1 MRYFILKKR
10 PNCSGGDV
18 SPGKTGSGVLQ
29 KLATAK
35 ISAGS
40 PLVGGPGGAGRG
52 FGSKQA
58 PPTLLFFWEGFVLFD
73 ADAFL
78 LLRLKVAAAA
88 ALTLAPSKQLC
99 ITVVG

>member
-1 MRYFILKKR
+1 MRYFILEKR

-40 PLVGGPGGAGRG
+40 PLVGGPGGGRG

-58 PPTLLFFWEGFVLFD
+58 PPTFLFFWEGFVLFD

-78 LLRLKVAAAA
+78 LLRLKVAAA
-88 ALTLAPSKQLC
+88 LTLAPSKQLC